1 MSTATV
7 PARKG
12 GLLLAVRRRWLPL
25 LGAGCVLLGAGAGY
39 LLGERRLSEDRAA
52 ALRDIDT
59 YTNVLQT
66 ARARREERP
75 KLDARLQEAVDRT
88 LGGSIETVDSAV
100 RKRLNR
106 ACEELGMTEF
116 SVTTGATV
124 ARGTP
129 ARKEFNRPDERRLRD
144 EPDFVEVQATVSASG
159 SAQQIYG
166 LIFRIGVEPWEKR
179 IESIRLDPSSDGER
193 IRAIVKLATG
203 FIPGNSPKVELA
215 LSPEALAGATRYAA
229 LFASNPFRIPPPP
242 AVATNPPTTVATAP
256 SGDGSTTA
264 PGLPVAIPASPFP
277 YGEWLLTGVV
287 EGPAGAE
294 AWLRHLT
301 TGAQLT
307 VLPGTAVGELVFRAV
322 EYDFAVFE
330 GPSGA
335 CRVQVGNNL
344 TQRS

>member
-1 MSTATV
+1 MSTTA
-7 PARKG
+7 PSGRQAR
-12 GLLLAVRRRWLPL
+12 LWHLVRRRWMPL
-25 LGAGCVLLGAGAGY
+25 VGAACVLLGAGAGY
-39 LLGERRLSEDRAA
+39 LMGERRLSEDRAT

-59 YTNVLQT
+59 YTNVLQS
-66 ARARREERP
+66 ARSRREDRP
-75 KLDARLQEAVDRT
+75 KLEARLQAAVDRT
-88 LGGSIETVDSAV
+88 LGASIETVDSEV

-124 ARGTP
+124 SRGTP

-166 LIFRIGVEPWEKR
+166 LLFRIGVEPWEKR
-179 IESIRLDPSSDGER
+179 IESVRLDPSGDGER
-193 IRAIVKLATG
+193 IRAVIKLATG
-203 FIPGNSPKVELA
+203 FLPGKSPKVELA
-215 LSPEALAGATRYAA
+215 LSPDALAGATRYAA
-229 LFASNPFRIPPPP
+229 LFASNPFRLPPPP
-242 AVATNPPTTVATAP
+242 ATPAAPTAVASTTPTTAATTSP
-256 SGDGSTTA
+256 G
-264 PGLPVAIPASPFP
+264 GLPVAVPASPFP

-307 VLPGTAVGELVFRAV
+307 VLPGTAVGELVFRTV

-330 GPSGA
+330 GPAGA
-335 CRVQVGNNL
+335 CKVQVGNNL